1 MVNRVIKEGFPKA
14 SLEAHSRFWP
24 TRASAAR
31 HQIAFPVSQD
41 GSNPSRHCPPP
52 HAPQTEAEINDAQ
65 EGRGQRSLAAEQ
77 FCAFKPFIQYP
88 ECHPARQRV
97 SGTGDP
103 DMAEQRIVFATLLKK
118 RRTNGSTKTPE

>member
-65 EGRGQRSLAAEQ
+65 EGRGQRALAAEQ

-97 SGTGDP
+97 SGTDRKSTRLNSSHVSISY
-103 DMAEQRIVFATLLKK
+103 AVFCLKK
-118 RRTNGSTKTPE
+118 KIK